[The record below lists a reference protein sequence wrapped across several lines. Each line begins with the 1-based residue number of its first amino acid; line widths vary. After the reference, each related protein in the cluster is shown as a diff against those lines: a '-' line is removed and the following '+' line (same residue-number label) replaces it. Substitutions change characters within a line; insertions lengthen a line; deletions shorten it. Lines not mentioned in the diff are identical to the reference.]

1 MRKNRPIN
9 NRLSDVTGRQFSFDN
24 FKAYYDFFKREAN
37 YWAKQKDLL
46 SGQRN
51 QNIHPYLNFH
61 ANISAVISAIENW
74 NNADEWDNQTFQQHL
89 NQIQSSQFRNI
100 GSQWLWSGHDYVP
113 RFVEIHSDISKEA
126 AESFLSYVS
135 RNQAASFGNKD
146 SFDGALLGYEYVYQ
160 NSDLVKRRRSER
172 ATITQL
178 RDQLQHANNEIIT
191 DVEETK
197 QDFNTWFDSSRV
209 QQEEWQHET
218 QSKCDRLF
226 RANKWLAQKKGQ
238 RFGKELD
245 IQLEVWQQ
253 RIDELEQ
260 TFKEKLRLEKPAE
273 YWKTSASKL
282 RNQGV
287 LFTTILLFV
296 VAIGVYGLADFFKI
310 WLLKGEQP
318 INLAS
323 VQGIVLFGSIAAVYA
338 FIIKVLAR
346 LTFSS
351 FHLMRDAEEREQL
364 TYLYLSLTE
373 GSDVDKESREIV
385 LQALF
390 SRSETGLLSQ
400 EQGPAMPGA
409 GEIIKAFS
417 RGKP

>member
-1 MRKNRPIN
+1 MHKNRPIN
-9 NRLSDVTGRQFSFDN
+9 NRFSDVTGRQFSFND
-24 FKAYYDFFKREAN
+24 FKAYYDFIKREAN
-37 YWAKQKDLL
+37 YWAKQKDSL
-46 SGQRN
+46 SGNRN

-61 ANISAVISAIENW
+61 ASMSAVISTIENW
-74 NNADEWDNQTFQQHL
+74 NNADELDNQTFQQHL
-89 NQIQSSQFRNI
+89 NQIQSNQFRNI
-100 GSQWLWSGHDYVP
+100 GNQWLWSGHDYVP
-113 RFVEIHSDISKEA
+113 RFVEIHSDISKDA

-160 NSDLVKRRRSER
+160 NSDLVKRRKSER

-178 RDQLQHANNEIIT
+178 RDQLQHTNNEIIT
-191 DVEETK
+191 EVEETK
-197 QDFNTWFDSSRV
+197 LDFNTWFDSSKL
-209 QQEEWQHET
+209 QQKEWQHET
-218 QSKCDRLF
+218 QNKCSRLLK
-226 RANKWLAQKKGQ
+226 ANSWIAQKKGQ
-238 RFGKELD
+238 RFSKELD
-245 IQLEVWQQ
+245 TQLEAWQQ

-273 YWKTSASKL
+273 YWKASASKL
-282 RNQGV
+282 RSQGIM
-287 LFTTILLFV
+287 FTTLLLLTIAF
-296 VAIGVYGLADFFKI
+296 GVYGLADFFKI
-310 WLLKGEQP
+310 WLLRGEQP

-323 VQGIVLFGSIAAVYA
+323 VQGVVLFGSIAAVYA
-338 FIIKVLAR
+338 FIIKVLSR

-390 SRSETGLLSQ
+390 SRSETGLLAQ

-409 GEIIKAFS
+409 SEIMRAFS
-417 RGKP
+417 KGKS

>member
-1 MRKNRPIN
+1 MKMNRPIN
-9 NRLSDVTGRQFSFDN
+9 NRFNDVTGRQFSFDN
-24 FKAYYDFFKREAN
+24 FKTYYDFIKREAN
-37 YWAKQKDLL
+37 YWAKQKDSL
-46 SGQRN
+46 GGKRN

-61 ANISAVISAIENW
+61 ANMSAVISDIENW
-74 NNADEWDNQTFQQHL
+74 NNADEWDNQSFQQHL
-89 NQIQSSQFRNI
+89 NQTQSNQFRNI

-113 RFVEIHSDISKEA
+113 RFVEIHTDISKDA
-126 AESFLSYVS
+126 AETFFGYVS
-135 RNQAASFGNKD
+135 KNQAANFGNKD
-146 SFDGALLGYEYVYQ
+146 NFDGTLLGYEYVYQ
-160 NSDLVKRRRSER
+160 NSDLVKRRKSER

-178 RDQLQHANNEIIT
+178 RDHLQQTNNELIT

-197 QDFNTWFDSSRV
+197 QDFNTWFESSKV

-218 QSKCDRLF
+218 QTKCSRLLK
-226 RANKWLAQKKGQ
+226 ANSWIAQKKGQ

-245 IQLEVWQQ
+245 IQLEAWQQ

-273 YWKTSASKL
+273 YWKASASKL
-282 RNQGV
+282 RSQGI
-287 LFTTILLFV
+287 LFTTMLLLT

-310 WLLKGEQP
+310 WLLKGEQS
-318 INLAS
+318 INLGS

-364 TYLYLSLTE
+364 TYLYLSLAE

-390 SRSETGLLSQ
+390 SRSETGLLTQ
-400 EQGPAMPGA
+400 EHGPAMPGA
-409 GEIIKAFS
+409 SEIMKAFTK
-417 RGKP
+417 GKL

>member
-1 MRKNRPIN
+1 MNKNRPIN

-24 FKAYYDFFKREAN
+24 FKAYYDFIKREAN
-37 YWAKQKDLL
+37 YWSKQKDSL

-61 ANISAVISAIENW
+61 ANLRAAISAIENW

-113 RFVEIHSDISKEA
+113 RFVEIHSDISKDA
-126 AESFLSYVS
+126 AEAFLGYVS
-135 RNQAASFGNKD
+135 RNQAASFGKKD

-160 NSDLVKRRRSER
+160 NSDLVKRRKSER

-178 RDQLQHANNEIIT
+178 RDQLQHTNNELIT

-197 QDFNTWFDSSRV
+197 EDFKTWFESSKV
-209 QQEEWQHET
+209 QQEDWQHET
-218 QSKCDRLF
+218 QNKCNRLL
-226 RANKWLAQKKGQ
+226 RANKWLVQKKGQ

-245 IQLEVWQQ
+245 IQLEAWQQ

-273 YWKTSASKL
+273 YWKASASKL
-282 RNQGV
+282 RSQGIMFTALL
-287 LFTTILLFV
+287 LFT

-318 INLAS
+318 INLGS
-323 VQGIVLFGSIAAVYA
+323 VQGVVLFGSIAAVYA

-409 GEIIKAFS
+409 SEIIKAFS
-417 RGKP
+417 RGKT